1 MPPGQN
7 PVLTVAKARKLDP
20 DSRITNLRSIIDKTD
35 KTEDR
40 KVTKIRS
47 LATGAAV
54 AALTLFGALAPAQ
67 ADEIRPGVTFAGTLS
82 EDPARAAMEG
92 LILDLASS
100 WASCNS
106 ELMGSIVAEDVAFS
120 YPTTAY
126 TGRDTMLE
134 DLATFCG
141 MATDTS
147 IYLPADA
154 FFVDTETGRI
164 AAELQFRTFQRGSR
178 QVVNDVWV
186 AHVADGKISVIKEYL
201 DGRVKDLQALGVL
214 ELEESPEVLTPW
226 PARTEK
232 WEGCFPIVKAAPIN
246 TCP

>member
-1 MPPGQN
+1 MTK
-7 PVLTVAKARKLDP
+7 LT
-20 DSRITNLRSIIDKTD
+20 
-35 KTEDR
+35 
-40 KVTKIRS
+40 S
-47 LATGAAV
+47 LATGAALAAFTTF
-54 AALTLFGALAPAQ
+54 AALPALA
-67 ADEIRPGVTFAGTLS
+67 EVTEVRPGVTYAGTLS
-82 EDPARAAMEG
+82 EDPDRAEMEG
-92 LILDLASS
+92 LVLDLASS
-100 WASCNS
+100 WAACNP
-106 ELMGSIVAEDVAFS
+106 ELMEATVTEDVAFS
-120 YPTTAY
+120 YPTTSY

-134 DLATFCG
+134 DLAAFCD
-141 MATDTS
+141 MAKDTS

-214 ELEESPEVLTPW
+214 QLAESPEVLTPW

-246 TCP
+246 TCPAE